1 MGPLACNKQLIEMM
15 EMSKA
20 DEMECHRLKRGCAQT
35 WRRSRLEQRLLS
47 ARASRKVGKL
57 HFCQVSPILK
67 PPRSQTKLILRVP
80 LDEKLRTWALRSE
93 ERARPD
99 FNRRSQLWAHTTAGN
114 RVGGATCLRSPPT
127 FLMGPAKGRTLNT
140 KDSRPLV

>member
-1 MGPLACNKQLIEMM
+1 MGPLACNKQLIEIM

-20 DEMECHRLKRGCAQT
+20 DEMECHRPKRGCAQT

-67 PPRSQTKLILRVP
+67 PPRSQTSSSS
-80 LDEKLRTWALRSE
+80 ECFWMRSCAPGPC
-93 ERARPD
+93 AR
-99 FNRRSQLWAHTTAGN
+99 RRELAQISIAGVSCGPT
-114 RVGGATCLRSPPT
+114 RRLETEGAGPPAC
-127 FLMGPAKGRTLNT
+127 GP
-140 KDSRPLV
+140 RPLSSWGQQRAEH